1 MCCRELLNHQKH
13 RPDTLLYGCPQWR
26 HSGSQRRTHGDPE
39 RSLRRQPLNRNQTIQ
54 QKEPMTNDTLLSKSP
69 RDKPRRQKS
78 TGPIFRGR
86 INERVFHAGIR
97 SFFQTHSP
105 GERQAIACSPGRDIL
120 PRSSR
125 ARTLLACLCIGL
137 AFAAGRV
144 SAAPVSD
151 RLVKAIHAVETGGRL
166 GAIKGDGGRALGP
179 LQIHRAYWID
189 SRVPGRYEQCADL
202 AYATKVLNAYMARYC
217 PNGTDET
224 IARTHNGGPRG
235 PQKTATIR
243 YWREVSRKMK

>member
-1 MCCRELLNHQKH
+1 MKNTDQIHD
-13 RPDTLLYGCPQWR
+13 PDTILPTAPA
-26 HSGSQRRTHGDPE
+26 H
-39 RSLRRQPLNRNQTIQ
+39 
-54 QKEPMTNDTLLSKSP
+54 
-69 RDKPRRQKS
+69 KPRRQKS
-78 TGPIFRGR
+78 AGPVFRGR
-86 INERVFHAGIR
+86 LNQRVFHSGIR
-97 SFFQTHSP
+97 SFFQTHAA
-105 GERQAIACSPGRDIL
+105 GERQAIACSPKRDIL
-120 PRSSR
+120 PRSRR

-179 LQIHRAYWID
+179 LQIHRAYWLD

-202 AYATKVLNAYMARYC
+202 AYSIRVLNAYMARYC
-217 PNGTDET
+217 PNGDDET

-235 PQKTATIR
+235 HKKTATIR